1 MPYEVRTPVF
11 EGPVDLL
18 LHLVVQ
24 EHVELYEVSISRIV
38 DAYLAHLQQ
47 VDHVELE
54 VATDFLLVAA
64 TLVELKVRRLLP
76 GPDAVEVDEE
86 VELFSHRD
94 LLLAR
99 LLEGRTY
106 KQAAGA
112 LGELAARAGRS
123 RPRGAGMEERFAGLM
138 PDALAGIG
146 PHDLRRALEQALVA
160 RPAPRVQ
167 LDHVAPVGA
176 SVRDAVVQL
185 AEELPHLGQVTFRRL
200 TRALAERLQVIVR
213 FLALLELFKEGLVDL
228 EQGRTFGELRV
239 RWRGDRGTRLV
250 GQSLEQSVAEYQG

>member
-38 DAYLAHLQQ
+38 DAYLAHLRQ
-47 VDHVELE
+47 VDHVELGM
-54 VATDFLLVAA
+54 ATEFLLVAA

-76 GPDAVEVDEE
+76 GPDGVEVDEE
-86 VELFSHRD
+86 VEAWSQRD

-106 KQAAGA
+106 KQAARSLA
-112 LGELAARAGRS
+112 ELAARAERS
-123 RPRGAGMEERFAGLM
+123 RPRAAGMEERFAGLM
-138 PDALAGIG
+138 PDALAGTG
-146 PHDLRRALEQALVA
+146 PHDLRRALERALLA
-160 RPAPRVQ
+160 RPAPRVE
-167 LDHVAPVGA
+167 LDHVAPVRA
-176 SVRDAVVQL
+176 SVHDAVLEL
-185 AEELPHLGQVTFRRL
+185 AEVLPRLGPVSFRRL
-200 TRALAERLQVIVR
+200 TEAVAERLQVIVR

-228 EQGRTFGELRV
+228 EQGETFGELRV
-239 RWRGDRGTRLV
+239 RWRGNGGTRLV
-250 GQSLEQSVAEYQG
+250 GQSLARSVAEYQG